1 MLLEGRHTLARLL
14 LTSIKTVVPLTLLAY
29 GALGLYRWTTPGPSP
44 LLYSKIGYVMSAISI
59 FVAFRV
65 NQAYGRWWEARQ
77 LWGSLINE
85 SRSWGRLVVTHF
97 STRASICRD
106 LVMRQIAYV
115 NALRIALRHGTAEK
129 GRAMMKAQVKRLLSE
144 EEEAI
149 VDRSRNVPT
158 QLLLFQA
165 AAIEEALS
173 GDLESRLVWSKL
185 TGVLSAI
192 NVAQGGCE
200 RIKNTVFPAGITHFT
215 RFMVWAMAPLMTFAI
230 LGDAD
235 DSDAIELPVVI
246 LVTAIFVVIEQ
257 LARELQTPFE
267 NAADDT
273 PMSAICV
280 TIETELRQMLGD
292 EDLPE
297 AELPVR
303 GVLM

>member
-1 MLLEGRHTLARLL
+1 MLLEGRHSLARLL
-14 LTSIKTVVPLTLLAY
+14 RTTVKVVVPLTLLAY
-29 GALGLYRWTTPGPSP
+29 GGLWAYRWTTPDAGS
-44 LLYSKIGYVMSAISI
+44 LLYNKIGYVLSAISI

-97 STRASICRD
+97 AGRAPICRD
-106 LVMRQIAYV
+106 LVMRQVAYV
-115 NALRIALRHGTAEK
+115 NILRIALRHGTAEK
-129 GRAMMKAQVKRLLSE
+129 ARAMMKAQVKRLLPGE
-144 EEEAI
+144 DEAI

-158 QLLLFQA
+158 QLLVAQA
-165 AAIEEALS
+165 ATIEKALS
-173 GDLESRLVWSKL
+173 GDFESRLVWSKL
-185 TGVLSAI
+185 TGVLSTMNA
-192 NVAQGGCE
+192 AQGGCE

-230 LGDAD
+230 LGASDRY
-235 DSDAIELPVVI
+235 DAIELPVVI

-267 NAADDT
+267 NAPDDT
-273 PMSAICV
+273 PMTAICV
-280 TIETELRQMLGD
+280 TIETDLRQMLGD
-292 EDLPE
+292 QDLPQ

>member
-1 MLLEGRHTLARLL
+1 
-14 LTSIKTVVPLTLLAY
+14 
-29 GALGLYRWTTPGPSP
+29 
-44 LLYSKIGYVMSAISI
+44 
-59 FVAFRV
+59 
-65 NQAYGRWWEARQ
+65 
-77 LWGSLINE
+77 
-85 SRSWGRLVVTHF
+85 
-97 STRASICRD
+97 SICRD

-115 NALRIALRHGTAEK
+115 NTLRIALRHGTAEK
-129 GRAMMKAQVKRLLSE
+129 GRTMMKAQLERLLPE
-144 EEEAI
+144 ADEAI

-158 QLLLFQA
+158 QLLVAQA
-165 AAIEEALS
+165 ATIEKALS

-185 TGVLSAI
+185 TGVLSTMNA
-192 NVAQGGCE
+192 AQGGCE

-235 DSDAIELPVVI
+235 NYDAIELPVVI

-292 EDLPE
+292 QNLPE
-297 AELPVR
+297 QELPVR